1 MELADI
7 SGGGG
12 VWEEIHISSEFLEDF
27 YHPKRKDLENERC
40 LQAYILPGSIF
51 LSIMLHNNILC
62 TYVDVYPCKFYYDK

>member
-7 SGGGG
+7 SGGDMRGDSYLFR
-12 VWEEIHISSEFLEDF
+12 ILRFLSSKTKRSR
-27 YHPKRKDLENERC
+27 KRKVPTGL
-40 LQAYILPGSIF
+40 YTSIF